1 MLHSS
6 EETNTSQMQEHRC
19 KSHMWWQVKEA
30 RKKKKTEATWTIHAK
45 LKSWQSDVWQEK
57 PKSGCF

>member
-1 MLHSS
+1 
-6 EETNTSQMQEHRC
+6 MQVTHVVAGERGQ
-19 KSHMWWQVKEA
+19 K
-30 RKKKKTEATWTIHAK
+30 KKKKTEATWTIHAK